1 MSADATG
8 AILESRPRVFEMRQ
22 AEQLG
27 CEGEGQSS
35 DDLGWPAANAQ
46 GGRQEDAGEEA

>member
-8 AILESRPRVFEMRQ
+8 AILESRPRVFGMRR
-22 AEQLG
+22 AERLG
-27 CEGEGQSS
+27 CEGEGRPS
-35 DDLGWPAANAQ
+35 DDLGWQAANAQ